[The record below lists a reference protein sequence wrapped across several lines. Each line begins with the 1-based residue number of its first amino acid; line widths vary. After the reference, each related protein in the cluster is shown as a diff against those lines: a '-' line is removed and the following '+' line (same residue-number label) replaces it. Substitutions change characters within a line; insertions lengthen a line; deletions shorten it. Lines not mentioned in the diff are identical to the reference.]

1 MNKKYTGK
9 EPNKILYQKT
19 IDTIENNIKYRI
31 KTLRFGMIK
40 NMQYYLALE
49 VIKIIDY
56 AINDLEDQKINDV
69 IKTNIK
75 AKIEDLRFV
84 TIENTDYYSEFE
96 ITKVIDYAIHDLVK
110 KIYF

>member
-19 IDTIENNIKYRI
+19 IDTIENNIKSQI
-31 KTLRFGMIK
+31 PNLRFGLIR
-40 NMQYYLALE
+40 NMKYYIVLD
-49 VIKIIDY
+49 VTKVVDY
-56 AINDLEDQKINDV
+56 AINNLENQKIKDE

-75 AKIEDLRFV
+75 AKIKDLRFA
-84 TIENTDYYSEFE
+84 TIENTHYYSAFE
-96 ITKVIDYAIHDLVK
+96 ITKVIDYAINDLVR